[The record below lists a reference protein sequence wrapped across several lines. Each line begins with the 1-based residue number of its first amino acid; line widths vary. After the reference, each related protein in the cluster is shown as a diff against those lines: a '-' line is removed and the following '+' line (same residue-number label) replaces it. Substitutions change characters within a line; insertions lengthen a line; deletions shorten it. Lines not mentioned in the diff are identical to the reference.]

1 MLNLTREEVNDMSQM
16 ATEKVVNVVFATTP
30 EPDPDDKFAGRL
42 SGRLYGTRGS
52 VARMTPIP
60 RDLDTDMLPHTRT
73 TQQRPSQSGH
83 GLT

>member
-1 MLNLTREEVNDMSQM
+1 MSQM

-42 SGRLYGTRGS
+42 PNRLYGTRGS
-52 VARMTPIP
+52 VTRMTPIP
-60 RDLDTDMLPHTRT
+60 RDLDVDVLPRRT
-73 TQQRPSQSGH
+73 VQQRPSQSGH